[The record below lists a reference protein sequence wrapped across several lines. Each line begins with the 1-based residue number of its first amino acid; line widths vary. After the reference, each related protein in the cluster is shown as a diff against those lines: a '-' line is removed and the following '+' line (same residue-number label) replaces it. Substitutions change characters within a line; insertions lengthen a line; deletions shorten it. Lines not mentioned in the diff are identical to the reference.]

1 MTDKPIASSEARGL
15 EEETDKS
22 IASSE
27 ARDKEERE
35 WSTNCLERSER
46 LRRETGQQI
55 ASSKAGGWEEEAIPQ
70 IGSS

>member
-27 ARDKEERE
+27 ARDKEERVVHQLP
-35 WSTNCLERSER
+35 WSK
-46 LRRETGQQI
+46 RE
-55 ASSKAGGWEEEAIPQ
+55 A
-70 IGSS
+70 

>member
-35 WSTNCLERSER
+35 S
-46 LRRETGQQI
+46 GPPI
-55 ASSKAGGWEEEAIPQ
+55 ASSDARG
-70 IGSS
+70 